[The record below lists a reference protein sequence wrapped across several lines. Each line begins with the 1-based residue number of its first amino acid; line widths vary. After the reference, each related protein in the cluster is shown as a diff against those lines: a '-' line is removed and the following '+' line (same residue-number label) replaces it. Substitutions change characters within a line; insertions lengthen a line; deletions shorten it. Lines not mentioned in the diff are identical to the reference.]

1 MSWRC
6 PMWTKKLKKLNCI
19 VVLSSLVATQ
29 PSFADWMDK
38 QMFSINPSLQL
49 YGPVQGTVSSKEYK
63 TKIFRIILEEAHEKA
78 REYLQVGDFEGYWG
92 FIIAALTV
100 PLHEG
105 GNLHFRKVEND
116 GRKCQ
121 ERSNSGAIFASSAK
135 YTKTFNRIFKEM
147 SPVALPDCT
156 DLNQQ
161 DYLYQ
166 LLHGHDGSDL
176 GIMQVNLY
184 WHERQY
190 LAVGD
195 WKSVRRTIRYGLQL
209 LKNGYSGVYRNSNRY
224 SCVQGSNGINYDNLI
239 RASWSGIYNSGNLA
253 SSCRFAN
260 PNSDWAQNDI
270 NFKNSLNKIKSLDE
284 SANRARSY
292 SVNET
297 EDQVLGS
304 IIEHYKNKTQSAAVL
319 TDYILNERVAGTDQ
333 AQPLLGELSDTP
345 VVTDPV
351 VTEPSTPVVVP
362 RPPVTNISRREFD
375 PERLYEVTATSLNF
389 RDGPGT
395 QFNDCGNLP
404 NKTEVI
410 VKAVQGDW
418 LELVED
424 EMLAYYYEANNNC
437 GNGVKFAHKNYLADR
452 GPLYDGP
459 DIVVVAPVVTPTA
472 TPTPSPVVVVT
483 PTPDVSD
490 QVQDQRKMGRA
501 KGWAKVREDRPSGYT
516 MAPATGQVIGPAGQE
531 LIIAEIVW
539 NSSNSTHPWYR
550 IDSPVKGWVYGQ
562 YVELVSE
569 E

>member
-6 PMWTKKLKKLNCI
+6 PMWTKKLKKINC
-19 VVLSSLVATQ
+19 VVALSSMMLMQTSSAN
-29 PSFADWMDK
+29 WMDK

-49 YGPVQGTVSSKEYK
+49 YGPVQGTVSSKDYK

-78 REYLQVGDFEGYWG
+78 RDYLQVGDFEGYWG
-92 FIIAALTV
+92 FIMAALTV

-121 ERSNSGAIFASSAK
+121 DRSNSGSIFSTSTK
-135 YTKTFNRIFKEM
+135 YTKSFNRIFKDVT
-147 SPVALPDCT
+147 PVALPDCSE
-156 DLNQQ
+156 LNDQ

-190 LAVGD
+190 LASGD
-195 WKSVRRTIRYGLQL
+195 WKSVRRTIRYGIGLI
-209 LKNGYSGVYRNSNRY
+209 KNGYDGVYRNSNRY
-224 SCVQGSNGINYDNLI
+224 SCVQTNGNINYDNLI
-239 RASWSGIYNSGNLA
+239 RAAWAGIYNSGNLA

-270 NFKNSLNKIKSLDE
+270 NFKSSLEKIKSLDDL
-284 SANRARSY
+284 SNRNRYY
-292 SVNET
+292 SMNSI
-297 EDQVLGS
+297 EDEVIGK
-304 IIEHYKNKTQSAAVL
+304 IVEHYKNKVQSAAVL
-319 TDYILNERVAGTDQ
+319 TDYILNERVADTDIE
-333 AQPLLGELSDTP
+333 QPLLGELSDSP
-345 VVTDPV
+345 IVTDPV
-351 VTEPSTPVVVP
+351 VTPETPVVIS
-362 RPPVTNISRREFD
+362 RPPVTTIARNEFQ
-375 PERLYEVTATSLNF
+375 PVRIYEVKASSLNF

-395 QFNDCGNLP
+395 NFNDCGNLP

-410 VKAVQGDW
+410 VQAVQGDW
-418 LELVED
+418 IELVED
-424 EMLAYYYEANNNC
+424 ESLAYYYDPANKC
-437 GNGVKFAHKNYLADR
+437 GAGVKFAHKNYLADK
-452 GPLYDGP
+452 GPLYDDP
-459 DIVVVAPVVTPTA
+459 EVIVI
-472 TPTPSPVVVVT
+472 TPTPIPTPVVDIQ
-483 PTPDVSD
+483 PPAEPDQAQD
-490 QVQDQRKMGRA
+490 QVQDQRKMA
-501 KGWAKVREDRPSGYT
+501 KALGWAKVREDRPSGYT

-531 LIIAEIVW
+531 LIVAEIVW

-550 IDSPVKGWVYGQ
+550 IDSPVKGWVYGK

>member
-1 MSWRC
+1 
-6 PMWTKKLKKLNCI
+6 MWTKKLKKLNCI
-19 VVLSSLVATQ
+19 LALSSLIATQ

-38 QMFSINPSLQL
+38 QMFSINPSIQL
-49 YGPVQGTVSSKEYK
+49 YGPIQGTVSSKEYK
-63 TKIFRIILEEAHEKA
+63 TKILRIILEEAHEKA

-116 GRKCQ
+116 GKKCQ
-121 ERSNSGAIFASSAK
+121 DRSNSGSIFSSSTK
-135 YTKTFNRIFKEM
+135 YTNVFNRIFKNV
-147 SPVALPDCT
+147 SPVALPDCNV
-156 DLNQQ
+156 LNQQ
-161 DYLYQ
+161 DFLYQ

-184 WHERQY
+184 WHERNY

-195 WKSVRRTIRYGLQL
+195 WKSVRKTVRYGLQL
-209 LKNGYSGVYRNSNRY
+209 VKNGYSGVYRNSNRY
-224 SCVQGSNGINYDNLI
+224 SCVQSSDGINFDNLI
-239 RASWSGIYNSGNLA
+239 RASWSGIYNSGNLS

-270 NFKNSLNKIKSLDE
+270 NFKNSLEKIKSLDE
-284 SANRARSY
+284 SSNRSRYY
-292 SVNET
+292 SVNAT
-297 EDQVLGS
+297 EDQVLGQ
-304 IIEHYKNKTQSAAVL
+304 IVEHYKNKTQSAAIL
-319 TDYILNERVAGTDQ
+319 TNYLLNERVAGTDQ
-333 AQPLLGELSDTP
+333 IQPLLGAISDTP

-351 VTEPSTPVVVP
+351 VNEPITPVIVP
-362 RPPVTNISRREFD
+362 RPPVTNIARREFV
-375 PERLYEVTATSLNF
+375 PERVYEVTATSLNF

-424 EMLAYYYEANNNC
+424 ESLAYYYEANNKC
-437 GNGVKFAHKNYLADR
+437 SNGVKFAHKNFLADK
-452 GPLYDGP
+452 GPLYDETGDP
-459 DIVVVAPVVTPTA
+459 DQDDVGADTAIIPTPS
-472 TPTPSPVVVVT
+472 PSPVVVVT